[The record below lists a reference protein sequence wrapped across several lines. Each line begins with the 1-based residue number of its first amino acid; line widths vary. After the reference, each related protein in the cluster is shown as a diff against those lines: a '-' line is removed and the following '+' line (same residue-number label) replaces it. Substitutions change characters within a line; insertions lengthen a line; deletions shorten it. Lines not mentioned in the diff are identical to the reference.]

1 MKYGDYF
8 EKESV
13 ARWSLHNIDYN
24 TLKQLIKVNTTKNQA
39 ASAIAIP
46 GQTDFSL
53 KRFEDTLFHELLLQ
67 HSRVDLF
74 VSGKADEIA
83 RRLRH
88 LHGLVHILI
97 LKCTDS
103 NGVNTRRQK
112 RFVKYRRQLDECAN
126 DINDLKRFVCA
137 QKEAL
142 RKILKKYKKWTGSTT
157 LGTRFRDNVLSN
169 LKSFTQR
176 DFHHLEQQYQE
187 LLTTLRAASPPMH
200 SPQQRED
207 TAASRRT
214 SRMSSPVRQQSS
226 APSQTSTAPETRYWN
241 EYDNGSEAGDEEYTL
256 YINPDDSGSF
266 PGLGSMKGMFN
277 GSARK
282 IRGWLG
288 HTDKDGERQ
297 SLLNAHHN
305 TPGDYFSFRNSAHNT
320 DNEATE
326 DEDSSSV
333 EYPTMGYAAHYAALP
348 SVEDQRVARFRE
360 KVMHRCAI
368 LSFLI
373 SIVLLVVASV
383 LVATGRH
390 RLQVEVDVGVTL
402 AVVVSLF
409 AGCTGLGSML
419 YRQDPLSFIYQAVI
433 WFTFIGICVLNGMLL
448 VLVAGVSGL

>member
-46 GQTDFSL
+46 GQTDLSL
-53 KRFEDTLFHELLLQ
+53 KRFEDILHHELLLQ

-88 LHGLVHILI
+88 LHGLVHFLI
-97 LKCTDS
+97 LKCTDL
-103 NGVNTRRQK
+103 NGVNSRRQK
-112 RFVKYRRQLDECAN
+112 RFVKYRRQIDECGN
-126 DINDLKRFVCA
+126 DINDLKRFVWA

-142 RKILKKYKKWTGSTT
+142 RKILKKYKKWTGSTS
-157 LGTRFRDNVLSN
+157 LGARFRDNVLSHP
-169 LKSFTQR
+169 KSFTQR
-176 DFHHLEQQYQE
+176 DFHPLEQQYQE
-187 LLTTLRAASPPMH
+187 LLTTLRAAAPQIQSPN
-200 SPQQRED
+200 QRED
-207 TAASRRT
+207 TSSTSRRT
-214 SRMSSPVRQQSS
+214 SRISSPATQPS
-226 APSQTSTAPETRYWN
+226 APSQTPAEPETRYWN

-256 YINPDDSGSF
+256 YINPDASGSF
-266 PGLGSMKGMFN
+266 PGLGSMRGMLN

-288 HTDKDGERQ
+288 HPDKDDEHQ
-297 SLLNAHHN
+297 SLLHAHN
-305 TPGDYFSFRNSAHNT
+305 LPTDYFSIRNSAHNT
-320 DNEATE
+320 DTEATE
-326 DEDSSSV
+326 DEDASSV
-333 EYPTMGYAAHYAALP
+333 EYPIRGYAAHYAALP
-348 SVEDQRVARFRE
+348 SIEDQRIARFRE
-360 KVMHRCAI
+360 KVMHRCAVV
-368 LSFLI
+368 SFLI
-373 SIVLLVVASV
+373 SIVLLIVASV

-390 RLQVEVDVGVTL
+390 KLQVEVDVGVTL

-409 AGCTGLGSML
+409 ASCAML
-419 YRQDPLSFIYQAVI
+419 YRQDPLGFIYQSVV
-433 WFTFIGICVLNGMLL
+433 WLTFIGICVLNGMLL

>member
-8 EKESV
+8 ERESV

-53 KRFEDTLFHELLLQ
+53 KRFEDTLYHELLLQ

-103 NGVNTRRQK
+103 NGVNSRRQK
-112 RFVKYRRQLDECAN
+112 RFVKYRRQIDECAN
-126 DINDLKRFVCA
+126 DIDDLKRFVWA

-142 RKILKKYKKWTGSTT
+142 RKILKKYKKWTGSTS
-157 LGTRFRDNVLSN
+157 LGARFRDTVLSN
-169 LKSFTQR
+169 LKSFTKR
-176 DFHHLEQQYQE
+176 DFHPLEQQHQE
-187 LLTTLRAASPPMH
+187 LLTTLRAASPPMQ
-200 SPQQRED
+200 SPHQRED
-207 TAASRRT
+207 TSTSRRT
-214 SRMSSPVRQQSS
+214 SRLPSPATQPS
-226 APSQTSTAPETRYWN
+226 APSKPPAEPETRYWN
-241 EYDNGSEAGDEEYTL
+241 EYDNGSEVGDEEYTL
-256 YINPDDSGSF
+256 YINPDESGSF

-288 HTDKDGERQ
+288 QSDKDAEHQ
-297 SLLNAHHN
+297 SLLHAQNSP
-305 TPGDYFSFRNSAHNT
+305 TDYFSIRNSAHNT

-333 EYPTMGYAAHYAALP
+333 EYPIRGYTAHYAALP
-348 SVEDQRVARFRE
+348 SIEDQRVARFRE

-368 LSFLI
+368 VSFLI
-373 SIVLLVVASV
+373 SIVLLVVAGV

-390 RLQVEVDVGVTL
+390 KLQVEVDVGVTL

-409 AGCTGLGSML
+409 ASCTGLGAML
-419 YRQDPLSFIYQAVI
+419 YRQDPLGIIYQSVI
-433 WFTFIGICVLNGMLL
+433 WITFIGICVLNGMLL

>member
-24 TLKQLIKVNTTKNQA
+24 TLKQLIKANTTKNQA

-46 GQTDFSL
+46 GQTDLSL

-88 LHGLVHILI
+88 LHGLVHILL

-103 NGVNTRRQK
+103 IGINNRRQK
-112 RFVKYRRQLDECAN
+112 RFVKYRRQIDECAN
-126 DINDLKRFVCA
+126 DINDLKRFVWA

-157 LGTRFRDNVLSN
+157 LGARFRDNVLSN
-169 LKSFTQR
+169 LKGFTKR
-176 DFHHLEQQYQE
+176 DFHPLEQQHQE
-187 LLTTLRAASPPMH
+187 LLTTLRAASPPMQ
-200 SPQQRED
+200 SPHQPKD
-207 TAASRRT
+207 TSTSRRT
-214 SRMSSPVRQQSS
+214 SRMSSPARQ
-226 APSQTSTAPETRYWN
+226 PSTYCQTPSAPETRYWN
-241 EYDNGSEAGDEEYTL
+241 EYDNGSEVGDDEYTL

-277 GSARK
+277 NSTRR

-288 HTDKDGERQ
+288 HTDKDEERQ
-297 SLLNAHHN
+297 SLLHAHQN
-305 TPGDYFSFRNSAHNT
+305 SPTDYFSIRTSAHNT

-326 DEDSSSV
+326 DEDASSV
-333 EYPTMGYAAHYAALP
+333 EYPIGGYAAHYAALP
-348 SVEDQRVARFRE
+348 SIEDQRVTRYRE
-360 KVMHRCAI
+360 KVMHRCAV
-368 LSFLI
+368 LSFLV

-419 YRQDPLSFIYQAVI
+419 YRQDPLGFIYQSVV

>member
-1 MKYGDYF
+1 MKYGDYL

-39 ASAIAIP
+39 TAIAIP
-46 GQTDFSL
+46 GQTDLSL
-53 KRFEDTLFHELLLQ
+53 KRFEDTLYHELLLQ

-88 LHGLVHILI
+88 LHSLVHILI
-97 LKCTDS
+97 LKCTDPI
-103 NGVNTRRQK
+103 GVNTKRQRK
-112 RFVKYRRQLDECAN
+112 FVKYRRQIEECSN
-126 DINDLKRFVCA
+126 DINDLKRFVWA

-157 LGTRFRDNVLSN
+157 LGARFRDNVLSN
-169 LKSFTQR
+169 LKSFTKR
-176 DFHHLEQQYQE
+176 DFHPLEQQYQE
-187 LLTTLRAASPPMH
+187 LLTTLRAASPPALSPHEH
-200 SPQQRED
+200 SD
-207 TAASRRT
+207 ASTSRRT
-214 SRMSSPVRQQSS
+214 SRISSPTRQSP
-226 APSQTSTAPETRYWN
+226 APLQTPVEPGTRYWN
-241 EYDNGSEAGDEEYTL
+241 EYDNGSEMGDEEYTL
-256 YINPDDSGSF
+256 LINPDDSGSF
-266 PGLGSMKGMFN
+266 PGFGSVKGMFN

-288 HTDKDGERQ
+288 HPDKDDEHQ
-297 SLLNAHHN
+297 SLLHANQHSP
-305 TPGDYFSFRNSAHNT
+305 TDYFSIRNSAHNT

-326 DEDSSSV
+326 DEDSSSI
-333 EYPTMGYAAHYAALP
+333 EYPIRGYAAHYAALP
-348 SVEDQRVARFRE
+348 SIEDQRVTRFRE
-360 KVMHRCAI
+360 KVMHRCAV

-373 SIVLLVVASV
+373 SVVLLIVASV

-390 RLQVEVDVGVTL
+390 KLQVEVDVGVTL

-409 AGCTGLGSML
+409 ASCTGLGAML
-419 YRQDPLSFIYQAVI
+419 YRQDSLGLIYQLVV
-433 WFTFIGICVLNGMLL
+433 WFTFVGICVLNGMLL